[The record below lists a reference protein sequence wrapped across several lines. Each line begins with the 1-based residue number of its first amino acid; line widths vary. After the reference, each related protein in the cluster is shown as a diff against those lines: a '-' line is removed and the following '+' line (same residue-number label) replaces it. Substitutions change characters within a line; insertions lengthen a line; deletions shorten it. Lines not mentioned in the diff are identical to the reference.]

1 MLSIDVFP
9 DSKRHF
15 LDEDLRL
22 FVPSCRLLL
31 ALAMGSDHACCAVVG
46 QTVPL
51 LEDLY
56 NKFTGV
62 SDNQTVITLMFV
74 INAFSSIFMNQ
85 RVIALRNVNLLETL
99 LAVNDKNSVII
110 RIIKCIVICKCSVIY
125 YFE

>member
-1 MLSIDVFP
+1 MMLSIEVLFS

-31 ALAMGSDHACCAVVG
+31 ALALGSDHACCAVVG

-56 NKFTGV
+56 SKFTGV
-62 SDNQTVITLMFV
+62 SANQSVKSHLCFNKCIFIYFHESESYRPFV
-74 INAFSSIFMNQ
+74 IK
-85 RVIALRNVNLLETL
+85 LLETL

-110 RIIKCIVICKCSVIY
+110 RIIKCTVIFKI
-125 YFE
+125 